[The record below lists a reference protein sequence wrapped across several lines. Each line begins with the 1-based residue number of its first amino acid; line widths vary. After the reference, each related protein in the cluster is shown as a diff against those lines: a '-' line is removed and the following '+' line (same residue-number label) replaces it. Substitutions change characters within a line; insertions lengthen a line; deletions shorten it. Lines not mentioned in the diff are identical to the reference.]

1 MALCQ
6 STVRSTL
13 NASFIRWRDH
23 FDKSP
28 LLTSAKS
35 DSFSVNGITVAAT
48 SNPDVLS
55 FSVATELPIW
65 LENLPTSLKLA
76 ADIQQDHPGIKV
88 LFEDDQANDGLFIRF
103 VHELFVNGLEDI
115 NVLFNAIEQ
124 ALRGALADFCEQHA
138 NL

>member
-1 MALCQ
+1 M
-6 STVRSTL
+6 

-23 FDKSP
+23 FAANP
-28 LLTSAKS
+28 LFLSTQQ
-35 DSFSVNGITVAAT
+35 DGFSVNGVSVVAT

-76 ADIQQDHPGIKV
+76 ADIQQDHLGIKV

-103 VHELFVNGLEDI
+103 VHELFVTGLEDI